1 MCRISAREL
10 RSSIKGNE
18 MSDRKRS
25 RVRGKVENVQ
35 LDYDCYFDKY
45 YIADVLR
52 IDRDSRRHRS
62 LERNVL
68 LIHKQ
73 NKRA

>member
-1 MCRISAREL
+1 
-10 RSSIKGNE
+10 
-18 MSDRKRS
+18 MSDRKCS